1 MKKLIASLLVMTLTA
16 CVSVP
21 VERTFPKAPDDLKI
35 SCPALQ
41 LLDPATTKLSDVVST
56 VTSNYGQY
64 QSCQNKVD
72 VWIEWY
78 NTQKEIFNS
87 VK

>member
-1 MKKLIASLLVMTLTA
+1 MLAVALTA

-21 VERTFPKAPDDLKI
+21 VERTFPKAPDDLMTA
-35 SCPALQ
+35 CPDLQ
-41 LLDPATTKLSDVVST
+41 LIDPATTRLSDVINT
-56 VTSNYGQY
+56 VTTNYGQY

-72 VWIEWY
+72 VWVEWY
-78 NTQKEIFNS
+78 NTQKGIFDS

>member
-1 MKKLIASLLVMTLTA
+1 MKQLLASMLAVALTA

-21 VERTFPKAPDDLKI
+21 VDRTFPKAPDDLKTA
-35 SCPALQ
+35 CPDLQ
-41 LLDPATTKLSDVVST
+41 LLDPTTTRLSDVVNT
-56 VTSNYGQY
+56 VTTNYGQY
-64 QSCQNKVD
+64 QSCQNKVA

-78 NTQKEIFNS
+78 NTQKEIFDS

>member
-1 MKKLIASLLVMTLTA
+1 MKRLITAMLAVALTA

-21 VERTFPKAPDDLKI
+21 VERTFPKAPDDLMTA
-35 SCPALQ
+35 CPDLQ
-41 LLDPATTKLSDVVST
+41 LIDPATTRLSDVINT
-56 VTSNYGQY
+56 VTTNYGQY

-72 VWIEWY
+72 VWVEWY
-78 NTQKEIFNS
+78 NTQKGIFDS